1 MNPAIQSMISR
12 SGCSPRGGPIR
23 RAFTLI
29 ELLVVI
35 AIIALLISILLP
47 SLGNA
52 RKTAWT
58 VICQSNL
65 KQLGLAIQLYLDDQK
80 DAQFMDLHQFPD
92 NHLQGSAHYYVGV
105 VDTLQSY
112 LGDAGNK

>member
-58 VICQSNL
+58 VMCQSNL
-65 KQLGLAIQLYLDDQK
+65 RQLGIAIQMYLDEQK
-80 DAQFMDLHQFPD
+80 DPQFPT
-92 NHLQGSAHYYVGV
+92 LQDPLSDLYYVAM
-105 VDTLQSY
+105 VDALQPF
-112 LGDAGNK
+112 LGDAGQKP

>member
-58 VICQSNL
+58 VVCQSNL
-65 KQLGLAIQLYLDDQK
+65 RQLGIAIQMYLSDQK
-80 DAQFMDLHQFPD
+80 DPQFMDVRNRPGGPSFF
-92 NHLQGSAHYYVGV
+92 NHVGV
-105 VDTLQSY
+105 VDT
-112 LGDAGNK
+112 

>member
-1 MNPAIQSMISR
+1 MTATPHRPGAL
-12 SGCSPRGGPIR
+12 R

-58 VICQSNL
+58 VLCQSNL
-65 KQLGLAIQLYLDDQK
+65 KQLGMAVTLYLDEQK
-80 DAQFMDLHQFPD
+80 DPVFMDLHNSTAGPNFFK
-92 NHLQGSAHYYVGV
+92 HVGV

-112 LGDAGNK
+112 LGDSGNKPFECPAA